1 MEEKKIDIRLSIP
14 GLKKLEAMARNAGLA
29 PDLLASVLL
38 QAFLDNDGKV
48 FTGKWDEGP
57 GLRILPDW
65 PRFSAGIIKIRTESA
80 GGRKTVRGAR
90 HE

>member
-1 MEEKKIDIRLSIP
+1 MEDKRVEIRVSGPGYEKL
-14 GLKKLEAMARNAGLA
+14 GTMAKKAGLT
-29 PDLLASVLL
+29 PELLASVLV

-48 FTGKWDEGP
+48 FTGEWDEGP

-65 PRFSAGIIKIRTESA
+65 PRFSAGVIKIKTKPADGKR
-80 GGRKTVRGAR
+80 TVRGAS